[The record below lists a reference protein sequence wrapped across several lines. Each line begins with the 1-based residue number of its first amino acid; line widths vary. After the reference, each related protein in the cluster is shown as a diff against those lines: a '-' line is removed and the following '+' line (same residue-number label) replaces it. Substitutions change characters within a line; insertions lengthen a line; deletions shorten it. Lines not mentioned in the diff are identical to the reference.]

1 MVKPASQ
8 RARHANQLHPHHIR
22 RKAAA
27 VAVAACFTT
36 SVAMANPTAPT
47 VVHGTAT
54 MSQAGG
60 ILNITNSHNAIINW
74 GSFSIG
80 VNELTRFIQPSAL
93 SAVLNRVVGSDP
105 SAILGALQSNGRV
118 FLINPNGIMF
128 GSGAQINVAGLVAS
142 TLNISNDDFFNNR
155 MRFTDGALAG
165 GVVNQGSI
173 TGGSVYLIGNAVA
186 NKGLIT
192 SPNGEVVLAAG
203 NSVELV
209 NPGTPNLRVE
219 VVAQA
224 NEARNLGTISAEAGR
239 VGIYAGLIK
248 QGGTISADSA
258 VSEGGRIMLKS
269 TKSTVLEAGS
279 VTTARGTNGG
289 EIIALSGMTDGK
301 TEVAGKLD
309 ASAIAS
315 GTPGAGGFID
325 TSAATVK
332 ISDSA
337 VINAAGS
344 GGGKAGTWLI
354 DPADFYISNAYGGN
368 MSATFLSS
376 TLNSYGGGT
385 NVDIQSTS
393 GSTGTTGT
401 IFVNDA
407 VTWGTDST
415 LRLIAVGNVDV
426 NSAITNTGA
435 GAVKLYAGWTEAFDG
450 SSNPIVGTTAAPA
463 RNINLNAPI
472 STLGDIHLVAHGNI
486 VHGAPGSLTA
496 NGLQASSSSGFV
508 NLANPSATNTV
519 NTVSGRAIGQF
530 AFKNTG
536 NLTVGT
542 VGGVS
547 GITAYGGFPGLHVTV
562 DVGVTGGSL
571 TVANP
576 IIAVGLGGSGG
587 AAGGNAN
594 IALTASNG
602 INVNS
607 NLTATAG
614 HGGSAY
620 YGGTPGNGGL
630 ATISL
635 TSTGVGSSVNIN
647 SSAGSVNANG
657 GGGGDGFSPGIDG
670 APGGGGTINVTSAG
684 GILVEAYVQANGG
697 HGGSGSNASG
707 GLAGNGAVNMS
718 ANGGDLTIGA
728 YGGVAAYG
736 GIGGYGING
745 NGRRGGDASLNLSAS
760 GGLTVTGTARAL
772 GGLGGAGSSGAGG
785 RGGDALVNF
794 TAGGA
799 LTIDSMQNF
808 AVQAKGGRGGDGEL
822 NGNGGRGGDGSINLT
837 SGAAMAL
844 GNSSV
849 SYFDAVYA
857 TGGNGGY
864 VDGGGFTGGAGG
876 QAKVEVTSAGG
887 ITVYAGVGAQG
898 GFGNAAFSGSSSA
911 SLLGRGGAATVL
923 MTNNGSALFEQFS
936 GNIYSEGGG
945 GEQGGAALVTLTSA
959 GGMTVNDVYADGGP
973 GTAIPGRMARG
984 GDAQITLLNTSTS
997 VPLVAGWVQA
1007 SGGEAYVSDGLA
1019 DGGNA
1024 SVIINSAGGIVT
1036 TNWIEASGG
1045 HGDRGGHG
1053 GTASVRLTDTSAS
1066 GVLIDGAEVSA
1077 RGGSGGSNG
1086 LGNGGAAEVIV
1097 TSAGGITVNS
1107 GIYAWAGRGGS
1118 DSSFYGSRGNGG
1130 EGKIVLN
1137 NTSPTA
1143 GIVLNSYAYLDAEG
1157 GEGATGGAAT
1167 IDIVASGAI
1176 VINGSVDA
1184 DGGDAYYGGNGG
1196 NAAVKLTSTGSSIT
1210 ISGSAEVEA
1219 RGGDVNSFYSSG
1231 NGGQGIIEITS
1242 ASNTSV
1248 SGFSSVVQA
1257 YGGDGGEGGIG
1268 GAAAVVISAGGG
1280 IFVSDSVVESYG
1292 GSAGSFGQ
1300 GGAASVGLFA
1310 SGPIQIEGGEGS
1322 NIRAYGGFGEIGG
1335 NAAINVISGGS
1346 ILLSGSGMDARRG
1359 VGAFEGVAS
1368 IVVAA
1373 AGNLTLQNEANL
1385 DSEGMVGLGGANILL
1400 DMGYAYGET
1409 GSQVDASGSLSVIN
1423 NSFLGGSGIASIT
1436 TGGNVLVETNG
1447 LITGY
1452 PDVMMNVGGEVFINT
1467 GGRIEA
1473 GLPTTIYLTFPMLES
1488 GGFTVNGVP
1497 GVLFDG
1503 STGFFAGGG
1512 AILGTN
1518 LLVTYGGG
1526 AVAELNVPTDTLI
1539 MAMSESVKPPD
1550 AEKKKDIF
1558 EDENDA
1564 KKKKETA
1571 SCR

>member
-1 MVKPASQ
+1 
-8 RARHANQLHPHHIR
+8 
-22 RKAAA
+22 
-27 VAVAACFTT
+27 
-36 SVAMANPTAPT
+36 
-47 VVHGTAT
+47 

-93 SAVLNRVVGSDP
+93 SPVLNRVIGQDP

-118 FLINPNGIMF
+118 FLINPNGIVF

-142 TLNISNDDFFNNR
+142 TLNISNDDFLNNR

-165 GVVNQGSI
+165 NVVNQGNI
-173 TGGSVYLIGNAVA
+173 TGGNVYLIGNAVA
-186 NKGLIT
+186 NNGLIT

-219 VVAQA
+219 VVASA

-239 VGIYAGLIK
+239 IGIYAGLIK

-258 VSEGGRIMLKS
+258 VAEGGRIMLKS

-279 VTTARGTNGG
+279 VTTARGTSGG
-289 EIIALSGMTDGK
+289 EIIALSGMKDGK

-315 GTPGAGGFID
+315 GSPGAGGFID
-325 TSAATVK
+325 TSAAKVK
-332 ISDSA
+332 IADSA
-337 VINAAGS
+337 VITAAGS

-376 TLNSYGGGT
+376 ALDAYGGT
-385 NVDIQSTS
+385 NVDILSTS
-393 GSTGTTGT
+393 SSTGTTGT

-407 VTWGTDST
+407 VTWSTDST

-486 VHGAPGSLTA
+486 VQGAPGSLTA
-496 NGLQASSSSGFV
+496 NGLQASSMSGFV

-542 VGGVS
+542 VGGAS
-547 GITAYGGFPGLHVTV
+547 GITAYGGFPDLDVTV
-562 DVGVTGGSL
+562 NVGVTGGAL

-576 IIAVGLGGSGG
+576 IVAVGMGGSGG

-594 IALTASNG
+594 ISLTASNG

-614 HGGSAY
+614 HGGSAF

-657 GGGGDGFSPGIDG
+657 GGGGDGFSSGIDG

-684 GILVEAYVQANGG
+684 GILVEASVLANGG

-736 GIGGYGING
+736 GIGGYANLFGDG
-745 NGRRGGDASLNLSAS
+745 GRGGDASVNLSAS
-760 GGLTVTGTARAL
+760 GGLTVTGTA
-772 GGLGGAGSSGAGG
+772 GS
-785 RGGDALVNF
+785 
-794 TAGGA
+794 TA
-799 LTIDSMQNF
+799 
-808 AVQAKGGRGGDGEL
+808 
-822 NGNGGRGGDGSINLT
+822 
-837 SGAAMAL
+837 
-844 GNSSV
+844 
-849 SYFDAVYA
+849 
-857 TGGNGGY
+857 
-864 VDGGGFTGGAGG
+864 
-876 QAKVEVTSAGG
+876 
-887 ITVYAGVGAQG
+887 
-898 GFGNAAFSGSSSA
+898 
-911 SLLGRGGAATVL
+911 
-923 MTNNGSALFEQFS
+923 
-936 GNIYSEGGG
+936 
-945 GEQGGAALVTLTSA
+945 
-959 GGMTVNDVYADGGP
+959 
-973 GTAIPGRMARG
+973 TA
-984 GDAQITLLNTSTS
+984 
-997 VPLVAGWVQA
+997 
-1007 SGGEAYVSDGLA
+1007 
-1019 DGGNA
+1019 
-1024 SVIINSAGGIVT
+1024 
-1036 TNWIEASGG
+1036 
-1045 HGDRGGHG
+1045 
-1053 GTASVRLTDTSAS
+1053 
-1066 GVLIDGAEVSA
+1066 
-1077 RGGSGGSNG
+1077 
-1086 LGNGGAAEVIV
+1086 
-1097 TSAGGITVNS
+1097 
-1107 GIYAWAGRGGS
+1107 
-1118 DSSFYGSRGNGG
+1118 
-1130 EGKIVLN
+1130 
-1137 NTSPTA
+1137 
-1143 GIVLNSYAYLDAEG
+1143 
-1157 GEGATGGAAT
+1157 GGAAT

-1184 DGGDAYYGGNGG
+1184 DGGDADYYSGGGNGG
-1196 NAAVKLTSTGSSIT
+1196 NASVKLTSTGSSIT

-1242 ASNTSV
+1242 AGNTSV

-1322 NIRAYGGFGEIGG
+1322 NIRADGGYGENGG

-1359 VGAFEGVAS
+1359 DGEFEGVAS

-1373 AGNLTLQNEANL
+1373 AGNLTLQNEAYL
-1385 DSEGMVGLGGANILL
+1385 DSEGIVGLGGANILL
-1400 DMGYAYGET
+1400 DMGYAYDET

-1436 TGGNVLVETNG
+1436 TGGNVLVETDG
-1447 LITGY
+1447 WIVGY
-1452 PDVMMNVGGEVFINT
+1452 PDVMLNVGGEVFLNS

-1473 GLPTTIYLTFPMLES
+1473 GLPTTIHLTFPMLTS
-1488 GGFTVNGVP
+1488 GGFTVNGIP
-1497 GVLFDG
+1497 GLVFDG
-1503 STGFFAGGG
+1503 STGFFAGGSG
-1512 AILGTN
+1512 AVLGTN
-1518 LLVTYGGG
+1518 LMVTYGGG
-1526 AVAELNVPTDTLI
+1526 AVAELNVPTKTLI
-1539 MAMSESVKPPD
+1539 VAMGESIQPPD
-1550 AEKKKDIF
+1550 AEKEKDIF
-1558 EDENDA
+1558 EDENQL
-1564 KKKKETA
+1564 KKKKDA
-1571 SCR
+1571 PVCR